1 VTAPDP
7 ALVLDRLSWGARP
20 VDYQRILAQ
29 GSADWIREQ
38 LRADAAA
45 PLPAAIEQQIAGMTI
60 TQMPLATLVYELE
73 AQRRS
78 ADALVDDGNPRV
90 RAQVRALSHVLQLLG
105 SGEGDAAR
113 DLLEG
118 ELDRSFPGKGDL
130 SGAEAFLRDP
140 EDR

>member
-1 VTAPDP
+1 VERAHLFRTDPDATGLLAEAVRELSR
-7 ALVLDRLSWGARP
+7 ALGGP
-20 VDYQRILAQ
+20 F
-29 GSADWIREQ
+29 EHE
-38 LRADAAA
+38 AAA
-45 PLPAAIEQQIAGMTI
+45 NA
-60 TQMPLATLVYELE
+60 
-73 AQRRS
+73 RRL